1 MNCSNQ
7 EINKRKILFSTGS
20 MQAGGT
26 ERVISNLVNCLVE
39 EYEITIIIWRSIP
52 VFYPIDNSVK
62 VIDLQKE
69 CNSKSLFKNIVK
81 YRKVVKEIKPDI
93 ILGFS
98 APFNMVSIIGTLGIN
113 TKMIVCERN
122 DPRFVPFNRVQRI
135 IRNVLY
141 IWPIGVLTQTEH
153 NKDYFPYFIK
163 KKTDVICNPVFISES
178 NVGMACVMEKKKKI
192 VSVARL
198 KKQKN
203 QEMLIKAFK
212 KFSSSHQDYQLHI
225 YGEGDRRE
233 CLELLID
240 KLGLE
245 GKVFLPGVEQN
256 ILKCIA
262 DADFFVLPS
271 NFEGLPNALLE
282 AMCIGLPCISTK
294 VSGATDYIDHMKNGI
309 LIDLNSEEQLL
320 KYMLLLAE
328 DVELKREL
336 SYNASKLYKQVNINS
351 VIKDWKEYLVKQI
364 ASN

>member
-1 MNCSNQ
+1 M
-7 EINKRKILFSTGS
+7 
-20 MQAGGT
+20 
-26 ERVISNLVNCLVE
+26 
-39 EYEITIIIWRSIP
+39 
-52 VFYPIDNSVK
+52 
-62 VIDLQKE
+62 
-69 CNSKSLFKNIVK
+69 
-81 YRKVVKEIKPDI
+81 
-93 ILGFS
+93 
-98 APFNMVSIIGTLGIN
+98 
-113 TKMIVCERN
+113 
-122 DPRFVPFNRVQRI
+122 
-135 IRNVLY
+135 
-141 IWPIGVLTQTEH
+141 
-153 NKDYFPYFIK
+153 
-163 KKTDVICNPVFISES
+163 FISES